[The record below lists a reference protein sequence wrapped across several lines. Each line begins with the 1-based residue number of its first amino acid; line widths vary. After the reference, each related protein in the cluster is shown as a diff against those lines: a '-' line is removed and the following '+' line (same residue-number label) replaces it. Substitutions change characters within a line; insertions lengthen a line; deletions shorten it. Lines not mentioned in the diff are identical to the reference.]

1 MSGQKAVNYK
11 WITQF
16 SKFFVMKGQKATNY
30 PFNLRQNLNE
40 LAKKLAKN
48 WMAKLQFTNP

>member
-1 MSGQKAVNYK
+1 MNYPIYQVLVMS
-11 WITQF
+11 
-16 SKFFVMKGQKATNY
+16 GQKATNY

-48 WMAKLQFTNP
+48 WMAKKL

>member
-1 MSGQKAVNYK
+1 MNYPIYQVLVMS
-11 WITQF
+11 
-16 SKFFVMKGQKATNY
+16 GQKATNY